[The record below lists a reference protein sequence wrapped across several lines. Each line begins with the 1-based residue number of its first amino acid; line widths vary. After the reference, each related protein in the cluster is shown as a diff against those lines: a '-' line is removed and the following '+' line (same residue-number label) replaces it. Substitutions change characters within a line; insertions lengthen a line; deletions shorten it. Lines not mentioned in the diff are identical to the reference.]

1 MTSAG
6 GEQGGSDPV
15 LVLRPRRLRW
25 IAIISGPA
33 LVALML
39 LGWFALPR
47 EIRVLFTISQLL
59 TLVGLL
65 AVIIF
70 VLATV
75 AASYVR
81 ADAAG
86 LRIRNGLRRH
96 DVPWS
101 RLHKIILRPGDP
113 WAMALLKPADGRP
126 FQVDLDAEK
135 RQLMGIQ
142 ASDGPAARQGV
153 QQLRQRQE
161 SYRTHG

>member
-6 GEQGGSDPV
+6 GERGSDHV
-15 LVLRPRRLRW
+15 LVLRPRRLRL
-25 IAIISGPA
+25 IAIVSSPT

-47 EIRVLFTISQLL
+47 EIRVLFTTSQLL
-59 TLVGLL
+59 TLVGIL

-70 VLATV
+70 VLATI

-81 ADAAG
+81 ADAGG

-101 RLHKIILRPGDP
+101 RVHKIILRPGDP

-126 FQVDLDAEK
+126 FEVDLDAEK

-142 ASDGPAARQGV
+142 ASDGPAARRAV
-153 QQLRQRQE
+153 EQLRQRRE
-161 SYRTHG
+161 SYRTGT

>member
-1 MTSAG
+1 MASAG
-6 GEQGGSDPV
+6 GEQGSDQV
-15 LVLRPRRLRW
+15 LVLRPRRLRL
-25 IAIISGPA
+25 IAIIASPT

-47 EIRVLFTISQLL
+47 EIRVLFTTSQLL

-86 LRIRNGLRRH
+86 LRIRNGLRRY

-113 WAMALLKPADGRP
+113 WALALLRPADGRP
-126 FQVDLDAEK
+126 FEVDLDAEK

-153 QQLRQRQE
+153 EQLKQRQQ
-161 SYRTHG
+161 SYRTGS

>member
-1 MTSAG
+1 MASAG
-6 GEQGGSDPV
+6 GEQGSDQV
-15 LVLRPRRLRW
+15 LVLRPRRLRLIVI
-25 IAIISGPA
+25 IASPT

-47 EIRVLFTISQLL
+47 EIRVLFTASQLL
-59 TLVGLL
+59 TLLGLL

-70 VLATV
+70 VLATA

-86 LRIRNGLRRH
+86 LRIRNGLRRY

-101 RLHKIILRPGDP
+101 RIHKIILRPGDP
-113 WAMALLKPADGRP
+113 WALALLKPADGRP
-126 FQVDLDAEK
+126 FEVDLDAEK

-142 ASDGPAARQGV
+142 ASDGPAAREAV
-153 QQLRQRQE
+153 EQLRQRRE
-161 SYRTHG
+161 SHRTNG

>member
-6 GEQGGSDPV
+6 RAQGSDQV
-15 LVLRPRRLRW
+15 LVLRPRRLRLVV
-25 IAIISGPA
+25 IISSPT

-47 EIRVLFTISQLL
+47 EIRVLFTTSQLL
-59 TLVGLL
+59 TLVGFIAL
-65 AVIIF
+65 IIF
-70 VLATV
+70 VLATI

-86 LRIRNGLRRH
+86 LRFRNGLRRY

-101 RLHKIILRPGDP
+101 RVHKIILRPGDP
-113 WAMALLKPADGRP
+113 WALVLLKPADGRP
-126 FQVDLDAEK
+126 FEIDLDAEK

-142 ASDGPAARQGV
+142 ASDGLAARRAV
-153 QQLRQRQE
+153 EQLRQRQE
-161 SYRTHG
+161 SYRTGG